1 MSVSIIVPCYNVAP
15 YVEACLDSLVNQSLR
30 NIEIICVNDGSTDVT
45 PALLDA
51 WAEKEDRIRVIH
63 RENGGQALARN
74 LGMDMAGGEYVGFV
88 DPDDYVEPSMFARL
102 VEEARRHGAD
112 VTACGYTSF
121 SDGDGSVLEELS
133 WSPAPGRGQGGA
145 VRRDANELRLGADG
159 RGDMQQAVPERFS
172 GPARSPF

>member
-63 RENGGQALARN
+63 RETEGRRWRGTSEWIWPEVNTWVLWIRTTMWNLPCLPAWWRKPAGMAL
-74 LGMDMAGGEYVGFV
+74 M
-88 DPDDYVEPSMFARL
+88 
-102 VEEARRHGAD
+102 
-112 VTACGYTSF
+112 
-121 SDGDGSVLEELS
+121 
-133 WSPAPGRGQGGA
+133 
-145 VRRDANELRLGADG
+145 
-159 RGDMQQAVPERFS
+159 
-172 GPARSPF
+172 

>member
-133 WSPAPGRGQGGA
+133 WSPAPGVDKGVQSDVMRTNSVWGGWTW
-145 VRRDANELRLGADG
+145 
-159 RGDMQQAVPERFS
+159 
-172 GPARSPF
+172 